1 MENRRLLEG
10 ATPRCRPSIM
20 SAFAGFRTLL
30 ATALFIW
37 TRKRLSSVYEHK
49 AFPFVVPGVSAA
61 SLAFAALQRLS
72 GRRPMGLTSVSGVVR
87 LVSAALEALALSVGY
102 PLALADAFRDSA
114 DADWVAM
121 AGIFLGT
128 LLGHRQA
135 CVMLLLMVTGGEVL
149 EEYAV
154 SKAGGAVDALMGWKA
169 RAPQR
174 VACLIPASDE
184 KTALG
189 DAAVGRGV
197 GPRSTVLEVC
207 DVKEVRRG
215 SLIVVRAG
223 EVIPIDGRVRA
234 VRSEGASSPEAL
246 ACRVGES
253 ALTGE
258 LQPVL
263 KLVGD
268 TVLSGTVLHDC
279 RSIGAAIPDAMF
291 SDALQLASFAVN
303 NSIVV
308 EASCQVDECTS
319 ALVAASW
326 EAALNQ
332 QSNKARL
339 ERASSRYAALFAPF
353 TFVVAAAAALLMRP
367 QAREGRAVRQRLERA
382 LCVLMAATPCPLSI
396 GVPIAFIG
404 AMSNAANLGITLKRA
419 TVVEKL
425 AAATTVVLDKTGTLT
440 CAEMRV
446 DACVVHAAGGD
457 SANSA
462 DFGARILADVSA
474 AEAESTH
481 IVGRCLFE
489 FASKASATD
498 LTFTAARAPLV
509 RTASVGPVDAQGVA
523 TTHDGRRV
531 LVGSLAFV
539 SANTAAAVVLHDC
552 SNVHEGTATADT
564 GSSMRVFVVS
574 DNEHAA
580 TFFLTNDI
588 RVGAM
593 PLLSSLRNQFG
604 LKIALLSG
612 DTTENVTRL
621 LQQLLASQTAGSSH
635 LRLSDI
641 SVFGGCLPQD
651 KVARIEAMKASGE
664 VVVMVGDGLNDA
676 AALTAAD
683 VGIAVGSSAH
693 GLTAESADAVLLSQD
708 LRAVGSAIAISRNA
722 VGCARGVVRFGMGA
736 SLTQMMAAAA
746 GLLSPLVNSVLQEVV
761 DLSAIAKALTV
772 VYFTPH

>member
-1 MENRRLLEG
+1 
-10 ATPRCRPSIM
+10 
-20 SAFAGFRTLL
+20 
-30 ATALFIW
+30 
-37 TRKRLSSVYEHK
+37 
-49 AFPFVVPGVSAA
+49 
-61 SLAFAALQRLS
+61 
-72 GRRPMGLTSVSGVVR
+72 MGLTSVGGVVR
-87 LVSAALEALALSVGY
+87 LVSTALETLALSVGY

-121 AGIFLGT
+121 AGVFLGT

-149 EEYAV
+149 EEYAL

-174 VACLIPASDE
+174 VACLVPASGGN
-184 KTALG
+184 AG
-189 DAAVGRGV
+189 AAGGRS
-197 GPRSTVLEVC
+197 STVLEVR
-207 DVKEVRRG
+207 DVKEIRRG
-215 SLIVVRAG
+215 GLIVVRAG
-223 EVIPIDGRVRA
+223 EIIPIDGRVRA
-234 VRSEGASSPEAL
+234 VRGDGTTSSQDASL

-268 TVLSGTVLHDC
+268 AVLSGTVLHDC
-279 RSIGAAIPDAMF
+279 RSRGAAIPAAVL
-291 SDALQLASFAVN
+291 SDASQLASLAVN

-308 EASCQVDECTS
+308 EASCSVDKCTS

-326 EAALNQ
+326 EAALNK
-332 QSNKARL
+332 QSSKAKL

-353 TFVVAAAAALLMRP
+353 TFLVAAAAALLMRP
-367 QAREGRAVRQRLERA
+367 RAREGHAVRQRLERV
-382 LCVLMAATPCPLSI
+382 LCVLMAATPCPLAI

-404 AMSNAANLGITLKRA
+404 AMSNAAKVGITLKRA

-425 AAATTVVLDKTGTLT
+425 AVATTVVLDKTGTLT
-440 CAEMRV
+440 CADMHV
-446 DACVVHAAGGD
+446 DACVVHAAAAGGGD
-457 SANSA
+457 GTSSASL
-462 DFGARILADVSA
+462 GARVLADVSA

-481 IVGRCLFE
+481 IVGRSLFE
-489 FASKASATD
+489 FTSKASAAD
-498 LTFTAARAPLV
+498 LTFAAPGAPLARA
-509 RTASVGPVDAQGVA
+509 ASVRPVDAQGVAA

-539 SANTAAAVVLHDC
+539 SAHTAAAVVLHDC
-552 SNVHEGTATADT
+552 ASVRQGRAAAADDAET
-564 GSSMRVFVVS
+564 TTMRVFVVS
-574 DNEHAA
+574 DDQHVA
-580 TFFLTNDI
+580 TFFLTSDI
-588 RVGAM
+588 RAGAM

-621 LQQLLASQTAGSSH
+621 LHRLLASQTTDTASTSRR
-635 LRLSDI
+635 LQLSDVA
-641 SVFGGCLPQD
+641 VFGGCLPHD
-651 KVARIEAMKASGE
+651 KVARIEALRASGE

-708 LRAVGSAIAISRNA
+708 LRAIGAAIAISRNA
-722 VGCARGVVRFGMGA
+722 VGCAHGVVRFGMGS

-746 GLLSPLVNSVLQEVV
+746 GLLSPFANSVLQEVV
-761 DLSAIAKALTV
+761 DLSSIVKALTV
-772 VYFTPH
+772 LRFTPRYE